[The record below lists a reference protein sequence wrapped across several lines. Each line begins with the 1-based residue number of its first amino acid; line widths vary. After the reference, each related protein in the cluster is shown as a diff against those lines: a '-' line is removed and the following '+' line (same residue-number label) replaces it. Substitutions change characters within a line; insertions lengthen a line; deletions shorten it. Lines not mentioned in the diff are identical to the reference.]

1 MTFFFHKQYRLK
13 RCGIPNIIY
22 LIEGLCSIK
31 NDHPSYKSLHT
42 ALSNAQLIDE
52 FTVKHTKDFKETL
65 SYLAL
70 MSRYLQ
76 KYYANKTL
84 FSTSKKDK
92 QEYPLRENHFLT
104 VNEFSCESQKMT
116 NFTAKEMFVRSLLRF
131 HGATLEKCK
140 AITNVHSTLANLLSA
155 YDECES
161 VKAKEQLLS
170 SISFGLEEKKIGSTL
185 SKSIFTY
192 FSYGGEAPVA
202 N

>member
-1 MTFFFHKQYRLK
+1 M
-13 RCGIPNIIY
+13 
-22 LIEGLCSIK
+22 CSIK
-31 NDHPSYKSLHT
+31 SDHPSYKSLHT

-52 FTVKHTKDFKETL
+52 FTVKHTKDFKDTL

-70 MSRYLQ
+70 MTRYLQ

-92 QEYPLRENHFLT
+92 QDYPLRENHFLT

-116 NFTAKEMFVRSLLRF
+116 NFTAREMFVRSLLRF

-140 AITNVHSTLANLLSA
+140 AITNVYPTLAGLLSA

-161 VKAKEQLLS
+161 VKAKEQLLAT
-170 SISFGLEEKKIGSTL
+170 ITFGLEEKKINGTL
-185 SKSIFTY
+185 SKMIYQYLTY
-192 FSYGGEAPVA
+192 AGDS
-202 N
+202 

>member
-1 MTFFFHKQYRLK
+1 MTNPNHLSSQYRLK

-22 LIEGLCSIK
+22 LIEGMCSIK
-31 NDHPSYKSLHT
+31 SDHPSYKSLHT

-52 FTVKHTKDFKETL
+52 FTVKHTKDFKDTL

-70 MSRYLQ
+70 MTRYLQ

-92 QEYPLRENHFLT
+92 QDYPLRENHFLT

-116 NFTAKEMFVRSLLRF
+116 NFTAREMFVRSLLRF

-140 AITNVHSTLANLLSA
+140 AITNVYPTLASLLSA

-161 VKAKEQLLS
+161 VKAKEQLLA
-170 SISFGLEEKKIGSTL
+170 SITFGLEEKKINGTL
-185 SKSIFTY
+185 SKMIYQYLTY
-192 FSYGGEAPVA
+192 AGDS
-202 N
+202 